1 VPGVPP
7 PTRGAT
13 PGAGRLLWPLLANL
27 MRLAMAA
34 GGGWLA
40 LRWSGD
46 LSYVFLALSAA
57 LAAFG
62 LINAGAVAG
71 GAWFG
76 PVRWPRMRRARVA
89 REIAE

>member
-1 VPGVPP
+1 MCYF
-7 PTRGAT
+7 ASQ
-13 PGAGRLLWPLLANL
+13 GAGRFAWPLLANL
-27 MRLAMAA
+27 TRLAIAA

-46 LSYVFLALSAA
+46 VAYVFVALSAA

-76 PVRWPRMRRARVA
+76 AVNWRPRPRS
-89 REIAE
+89 